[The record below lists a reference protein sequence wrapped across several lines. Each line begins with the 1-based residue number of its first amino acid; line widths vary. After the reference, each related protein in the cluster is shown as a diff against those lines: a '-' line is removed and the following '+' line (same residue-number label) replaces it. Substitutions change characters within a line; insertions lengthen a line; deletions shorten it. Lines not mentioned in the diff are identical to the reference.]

1 MKTPRLECPN
11 AEYVSGMRIRC
22 KKLNGPCVHVHFKS
36 CKGWWVLSEH
46 ARRCPVREEDNK

>member
-46 ARRCPVREEDNK
+46 AHRCPVREEDNK